1 MSRTLLLLRHGKS
14 DWSNATDDFTRPLK
28 KRGKKAAVRIGQW
41 LREQELIPDL
51 IVSSPAVRALGT
63 AEKVCEALGFAGD
76 TVLQDKSLYE
86 ADLDTLKTV
95 LSGCPVE
102 ANKVLVV
109 GHNPDLETLLN
120 YLVAD
125 IEVPDDGKL
134 LATATLAVLTMP
146 EDWTRLERHGARLVS
161 LTRAAELS

>member
-14 DWSNATDDFTRPLK
+14 DWSDATDDFNRPLK

-41 LREQELIPDL
+41 LREQKLVPEL
-51 IVSSPAVRALGT
+51 IVSSPAVRALST

-76 TVLQDKSLYE
+76 TIVRDKSLYE
-86 ADLDTLKTV
+86 ADLEALKTV
-95 LSGCPVE
+95 LSGCPAE

-125 IEVPDDGKL
+125 IEVPEDGKL

-146 EDWTRLERHGARLVS
+146 DDWTRLERHGARLVS
-161 LTRAAELS
+161 LTRASELS